1 MRPPH
6 LLHFFFLK
14 ASLRAQQIRD
24 PRLPLP
30 YLLTS
35 IYINLNIKQKSRQH
49 KIKIEKILN
58 PYTQCQPTDLSLS
71 KRDIP
76 SVWGWKFIEVR
87 QKVGTGMAKMLNLE
101 TSILARCS
109 LGQHCCQHCCQLCQN
124 GTKYKQDTTNNIG
137 FSFWLLLGAQGVT
150 LSVCLSVRSAQSAH
164 SSYFWLKSSS
174 RLQDNFRMTLGW
186 LQDDSESIIQAFRE
200 DSEIT
205 QKALRESLCPCVCLS
220 VWHKVL

>member
-1 MRPPH
+1 MFKFDFMSSKVSQNFYEGLLVPYLETTCAISLKTWLVWLTIPPTH
-6 LLHFFFLK
+6 
-14 ASLRAQQIRD
+14 QQIRD

-137 FSFWLLLGAQGVT
+137 FSFWLRLGAQGVT
-150 LSVCLSVRSAQSAH
+150 LSVCPSVR
-164 SSYFWLKSSS
+164 
-174 RLQDNFRMTLGW
+174 
-186 LQDDSESIIQAFRE
+186 
-200 DSEIT
+200 
-205 QKALRESLCPCVCLS
+205 
-220 VWHKVL
+220 HKVL